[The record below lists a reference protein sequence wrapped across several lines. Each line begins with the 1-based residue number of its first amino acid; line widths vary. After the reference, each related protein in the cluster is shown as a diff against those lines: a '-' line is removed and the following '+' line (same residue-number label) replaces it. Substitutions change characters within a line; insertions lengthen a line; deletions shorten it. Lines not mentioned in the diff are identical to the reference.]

1 MRRNLPLLHV
11 LVIFYC
17 FSLSDFATYKCLFLM
32 FKLIF
37 QNVLT
42 PLSKTVITT
51 TQSSVLKNI
60 ESGCSRDE
68 QNILNSYLT
77 AKFVQIA
84 AIKFTF
90 SILYVLNCS
99 DRIKHNTIRLYT

>member
-1 MRRNLPLLHV
+1 
-11 LVIFYC
+11 
-17 FSLSDFATYKCLFLM
+17 M

-51 TQSSVLKNI
+51 TQVSVLKNI